1 MGTHGPILRPAGDEA
16 APAPQA
22 GWQDNGNVTA
32 MGSENAAGMD
42 RCPGL
47 LLLLLILLAVR
58 QMQLLISNTE
68 SAPRGRSSPGSTAL
82 QRLLVL

>member
-1 MGTHGPILRPAGDEA
+1 MGVFSQGFHGYPAGPILRPAGDEA

-47 LLLLLILLAVR
+47 LLTLF
-58 QMQLLISNTE
+58 
-68 SAPRGRSSPGSTAL
+68 SSPTNAASY
-82 QRLLVL
+82 

>member
-16 APAPQA
+16 APAPQ
-22 GWQDNGNVTA
+22 A

-58 QMQLLISNTE
+58 QMQPATN
-68 SAPRGRSSPGSTAL
+68 
-82 QRLLVL
+82 